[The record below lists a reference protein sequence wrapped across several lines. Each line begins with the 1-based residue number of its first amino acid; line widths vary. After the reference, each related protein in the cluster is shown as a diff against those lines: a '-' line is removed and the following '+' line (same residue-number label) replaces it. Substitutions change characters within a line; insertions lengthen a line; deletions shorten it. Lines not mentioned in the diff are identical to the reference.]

1 MSDDLTIRL
10 ADPDRDADA
19 VAGIY
24 RPAVDVSSATFEE
37 DAPDADEMASRMRA
51 ILARTPWLVAGR
63 VEWPI
68 RACDRHVP
76 ITGCYGPTGTGRAA
90 AYRPRP

>member
-37 DAPDADEMASRMRA
+37 GCARRRRDGEQDAGDPGAHAV
-51 ILARTPWLVAGR
+51 AR
-63 VEWPI
+63 
-68 RACDRHVP
+68 
-76 ITGCYGPTGTGRAA
+76 GRA
-90 AYRPRP
+90 R